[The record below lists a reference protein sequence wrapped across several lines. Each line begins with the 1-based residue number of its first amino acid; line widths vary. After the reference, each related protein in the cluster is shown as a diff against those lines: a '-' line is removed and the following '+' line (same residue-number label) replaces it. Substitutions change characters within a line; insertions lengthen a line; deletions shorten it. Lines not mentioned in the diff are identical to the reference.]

1 MRQATGSVGRSVAS
15 VDRWITISQR
25 DNKPTYLNQ
34 PTEQAN
40 PTPTESTQGV
50 DTTALAELIGQE
62 KGLGT
67 VVHCAGE
74 DDVFALAST
83 LNVRAHLEVGG

>member
-1 MRQATGSVGRSVAS
+1 MAFVVLLPLPPPLAS
-15 VDRWITISQR
+15 HHK
-25 DNKPTYLNQ
+25 NKLHTNQ
-34 PTEQAN
+34 IH
-40 PTPTESTQGV
+40 QGV